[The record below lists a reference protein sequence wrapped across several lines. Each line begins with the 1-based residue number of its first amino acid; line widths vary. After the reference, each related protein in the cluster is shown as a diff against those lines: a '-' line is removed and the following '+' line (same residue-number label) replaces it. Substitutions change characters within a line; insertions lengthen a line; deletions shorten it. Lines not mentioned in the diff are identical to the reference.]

1 MTGNIRNRNVRF
13 YEEKEADRRAWEI
26 LHSEAVRA
34 FPSQN
39 DFIIQAIN
47 DFYDRHLAI
56 SDDPYLETREKE
68 DAFADRIVEKVE
80 QKVLGNLSQLI
91 GIYLLQ
97 QQNILATVLPAYII
111 PITSAA
117 GGKVPEWESDVGKPD
132 GAQSEGRLSSGSCV
146 FAADRL
152 MRMMCPA
159 YGAFLR

>member
-68 DAFADRIVEKVE
+68 DAFADRIVEK
-80 QKVLGNLSQLI
+80 KVLGNLSQLI

-97 QQNILATVLPAYII
+97 QNILATGNDARAENYLKENGEMQV
-111 PITSAA
+111 
-117 GGKVPEWESDVGKPD
+117 
-132 GAQSEGRLSSGSCV
+132 LSSGGGV
-146 FAADRL
+146 L
-152 MRMMCPA
+152 QNGGEVETEEPEENE
-159 YGAFLR
+159 FLDFSFGE

>member
-68 DAFADRIVEKVE
+68 DASADRIVEKVE

-97 QQNILATVLPAYII
+97 QNILATGNDARAENYLKENGEMQV
-111 PITSAA
+111 
-117 GGKVPEWESDVGKPD
+117 
-132 GAQSEGRLSSGSCV
+132 LSSGGGILQNGGE
-146 FAADRL
+146 AETEEL
-152 MRMMCPA
+152 EENE
-159 YGAFLR
+159 FLDFSFGG

>member
-39 DFIIQAIN
+39 DFIIRAVN

-56 SDDPYLETREKE
+56 SDDLYLETREKE

-97 QQNILATVLPAYII
+97 QNILATGNDTRAENYLKENGEMQV
-111 PITSAA
+111 
-117 GGKVPEWESDVGKPD
+117 
-132 GAQSEGRLSSGSCV
+132 LSSGGGILQNGGE
-146 FAADRL
+146 AETEE
-152 MRMMCPA
+152 PEEN
-159 YGAFLR
+159 

>member
-26 LHSEAVRA
+26 LHSEVVRA

-97 QQNILATVLPAYII
+97 QNILATGNDARAENYLKENGEMQV
-111 PITSAA
+111 
-117 GGKVPEWESDVGKPD
+117 
-132 GAQSEGRLSSGSCV
+132 LSSGGGILQNGGE
-146 FAADRL
+146 AETEEL
-152 MRMMCPA
+152 EENE
-159 YGAFLR
+159 FLDFSFGG

>member
-39 DFIIQAIN
+39 DFIIQAVN

-97 QQNILATVLPAYII
+97 QNILATGNDARAENYLKENGEMQV
-111 PITSAA
+111 
-117 GGKVPEWESDVGKPD
+117 
-132 GAQSEGRLSSGSCV
+132 LSSGGGILQNGGEAETEELEENEFFDFS
-146 FAADRL
+146 F
-152 MRMMCPA
+152 
-159 YGAFLR
+159 GG

>member
-13 YEEKEADRRAWEI
+13 YEEKEADRRAWDI

-39 DFIIQAIN
+39 DFIIQAVN

-97 QQNILATVLPAYII
+97 QNILATGNDARAENYLKENGEMQV
-111 PITSAA
+111 
-117 GGKVPEWESDVGKPD
+117 
-132 GAQSEGRLSSGSCV
+132 LSSGGGILQNGGE
-146 FAADRL
+146 AETEEL
-152 MRMMCPA
+152 EENE
-159 YGAFLR
+159 FLDFSFGG

>member
-26 LHSEAVRA
+26 LHSEVVRA

-39 DFIIQAIN
+39 DFIIRAVN

-68 DAFADRIVEKVE
+68 DAFADRIMEKVE

-97 QQNILATVLPAYII
+97 QNILAT
-111 PITSAA
+111 
-117 GGKVPEWESDVGKPD
+117 GSDARAENYLKENGEMQV
-132 GAQSEGRLSSGSCV
+132 LSSGGGI
-146 FAADRL
+146 L
-152 MRMMCPA
+152 QN
-159 YGAFLR
+159 GGEAFVWKLRFLQRTDLWE

>member
-68 DAFADRIVEKVE
+68 DAFAGRIVEKVE
-80 QKVLGNLSQLI
+80 QKVLGNLSHLI

-97 QQNILATVLPAYII
+97 QNILATGDDARAENYLKENGEMQV
-111 PITSAA
+111 
-117 GGKVPEWESDVGKPD
+117 
-132 GAQSEGRLSSGSCV
+132 LSSGGGILQNGGE
-146 FAADRL
+146 AETEEL
-152 MRMMCPA
+152 EENE
-159 YGAFLR
+159 FLDFSFGG

>member
-68 DAFADRIVEKVE
+68 DAFADRIVKKVE

-97 QQNILATVLPAYII
+97 QNILATGNDARAENYLKENGEMQV
-111 PITSAA
+111 
-117 GGKVPEWESDVGKPD
+117 
-132 GAQSEGRLSSGSCV
+132 LSSGGGILQNGGE
-146 FAADRL
+146 AETEEL
-152 MRMMCPA
+152 EENE
-159 YGAFLR
+159 FLDFSFGG

>member
-56 SDDPYLETREKE
+56 SDDLCLETREKE

-97 QQNILATVLPAYII
+97 QNILATGNDARAENYLKENGEMQV
-111 PITSAA
+111 
-117 GGKVPEWESDVGKPD
+117 
-132 GAQSEGRLSSGSCV
+132 LSSGGGILQNGGE
-146 FAADRL
+146 AETEE
-152 MRMMCPA
+152 PEENE
-159 YGAFLR
+159 FLDFSFGG

>member
-97 QQNILATVLPAYII
+97 QNILATGNDARAENYLKENGEMQV
-111 PITSAA
+111 
-117 GGKVPEWESDVGKPD
+117 
-132 GAQSEGRLSSGSCV
+132 LSSGGGILQNGGEAESEE
-146 FAADRL
+146 L
-152 MRMMCPA
+152 EENE
-159 YGAFLR
+159 FLDFSFGG

>member
-13 YEEKEADRRAWEI
+13 YEEKEVDRRAWEI

-56 SDDPYLETREKE
+56 FDDPYLETREKE
-68 DAFADRIVEKVE
+68 DAFAGRIVEKVE

-97 QQNILATVLPAYII
+97 QNILATGNDARAENYLKENGEMQV
-111 PITSAA
+111 
-117 GGKVPEWESDVGKPD
+117 
-132 GAQSEGRLSSGSCV
+132 LSSGGGILQNGGE
-146 FAADRL
+146 AETEEL
-152 MRMMCPA
+152 EENE
-159 YGAFLR
+159 FLDFSFGG

>member
-39 DFIIQAIN
+39 NFIIQAIN
-47 DFYDRHLAI
+47 DFYDRHLA
-56 SDDPYLETREKE
+56 TREKE

-97 QQNILATVLPAYII
+97 QQNILAMGNNARAENYLKD
-111 PITSAA
+111 S
-117 GGKVPEWESDVGKPD
+117 GDV
-132 GAQSEGRLSSGSCV
+132 QVLSSGGGILQNGGE
-146 FAADRL
+146 AETEE
-152 MRMMCPA
+152 PEENE
-159 YGAFLR
+159 FLDFSFGG

>member
-26 LHSEAVRA
+26 LHSEEVKA

-39 DFIIQAIN
+39 DFIIQAVN

-56 SDDPYLETREKE
+56 SDDSYLETREKE

-97 QQNILATVLPAYII
+97 QQNILATGNDA
-111 PITSAA
+111 
-117 GGKVPEWESDVGKPD
+117 
-132 GAQSEGRLSSGSCV
+132 
-146 FAADRL
+146 
-152 MRMMCPA
+152 
-159 YGAFLR
+159 

>member
-56 SDDPYLETREKE
+56 FDDPYLETREKE
-68 DAFADRIVEKVE
+68 DAFAGRIVEKVE

-97 QQNILATVLPAYII
+97 QNILATGNDARAENYLKENGEMQV
-111 PITSAA
+111 
-117 GGKVPEWESDVGKPD
+117 
-132 GAQSEGRLSSGSCV
+132 LSSGGGILQNGGE
-146 FAADRL
+146 AETEEL
-152 MRMMCPA
+152 EENE
-159 YGAFLR
+159 FLDFSFGG

>member
-1 MTGNIRNRNVRF
+1 MTGNIHNRNVRF

-34 FPSQN
+34 FSSQN
-39 DFIIQAIN
+39 DFIIQAVN

-56 SDDPYLETREKE
+56 SNDPYLETREKE

-97 QQNILATVLPAYII
+97 QQNILATGNDARAENYLKNIEERQV
-111 PITSAA
+111 
-117 GGKVPEWESDVGKPD
+117 
-132 GAQSEGRLSSGSCV
+132 LSSGGGV
-146 FAADRL
+146 LQNGGEAETGE
-152 MRMMCPA
+152 PEENE
-159 YGAFLR
+159 FLDFRFGG

>member
-68 DAFADRIVEKVE
+68 DAFADRIMEKVE

-97 QQNILATVLPAYII
+97 QNILAT
-111 PITSAA
+111 
-117 GGKVPEWESDVGKPD
+117 GSDARAENYLKENGEMQV
-132 GAQSEGRLSSGSCV
+132 LSSGGGI
-146 FAADRL
+146 L
-152 MRMMCPA
+152 QN
-159 YGAFLR
+159 GGEAFVWKLRFLQRTDLWE

>member
-1 MTGNIRNRNVRF
+1 MTGNIHNRNVRF

-26 LHSEAVRA
+26 LHSKEVKA

-39 DFIIQAIN
+39 DFIIQAVN

-97 QQNILATVLPAYII
+97 QNILATGNDARAENYLKNIGEMQV
-111 PITSAA
+111 
-117 GGKVPEWESDVGKPD
+117 
-132 GAQSEGRLSSGSCV
+132 LSSGDGILQNGGQ
-146 FAADRL
+146 AETEE
-152 MRMMCPA
+152 PEENE
-159 YGAFLR
+159 FLDFSFGG

>member
-97 QQNILATVLPAYII
+97 QNILATGNDTRAENYLKENGEMQV
-111 PITSAA
+111 
-117 GGKVPEWESDVGKPD
+117 
-132 GAQSEGRLSSGSCV
+132 LSSGGGILQNGGE
-146 FAADRL
+146 AETEEL
-152 MRMMCPA
+152 EENE
-159 YGAFLR
+159 FLDFSFGG

>member
-97 QQNILATVLPAYII
+97 QNILATGNDARAENYLKENGEMQV
-111 PITSAA
+111 
-117 GGKVPEWESDVGKPD
+117 
-132 GAQSEGRLSSGSCV
+132 LSSGGGILQNGGE
-146 FAADRL
+146 AETEELDENE
-152 MRMMCPA
+152 
-159 YGAFLR
+159 FLDLRFGG

>member
-39 DFIIQAIN
+39 DFIIQAVN

-97 QQNILATVLPAYII
+97 QNILATGNDARAENYLKENGEMQV
-111 PITSAA
+111 
-117 GGKVPEWESDVGKPD
+117 
-132 GAQSEGRLSSGSCV
+132 LSSGGGILQNGGE
-146 FAADRL
+146 AETE
-152 MRMMCPA
+152 
-159 YGAFLR
+159 

>member
-68 DAFADRIVEKVE
+68 DAFADRIMEKVE

-97 QQNILATVLPAYII
+97 QNILATGNDARAENYLKENGEMQV
-111 PITSAA
+111 
-117 GGKVPEWESDVGKPD
+117 
-132 GAQSEGRLSSGSCV
+132 LSSGGGILQNGGE
-146 FAADRL
+146 AETEEL
-152 MRMMCPA
+152 EENE
-159 YGAFLR
+159 FLDFSFGG

>member
-1 MTGNIRNRNVRF
+1 MTGNIHNRNVRF

-39 DFIIQAIN
+39 NFIIQAIN

-97 QQNILATVLPAYII
+97 QQNIMATGNNASIENYLKNNVERQVLSFGDGILQNGREAETEEPAENEFLDF
-111 PITSAA
+111 SF
-117 GGKVPEWESDVGKPD
+117 GG
-132 GAQSEGRLSSGSCV
+132 
-146 FAADRL
+146 
-152 MRMMCPA
+152 
-159 YGAFLR
+159 

>member
-97 QQNILATVLPAYII
+97 QNILAT
-111 PITSAA
+111 
-117 GGKVPEWESDVGKPD
+117 GNDVRAENYLKENGET
-132 GAQSEGRLSSGSCV
+132 QVLSSGGGILQNGGE
-146 FAADRL
+146 AETEEL
-152 MRMMCPA
+152 EENE
-159 YGAFLR
+159 FLDFSFGG

>member
-26 LHSEAVRA
+26 LHSEAVRT

-39 DFIIQAIN
+39 DFIIQAVN
-47 DFYDRHLAI
+47 DFYDRHLTI

-68 DAFADRIVEKVE
+68 DAFAERIVEKVE

-97 QQNILATVLPAYII
+97 QQNSLAT
-111 PITSAA
+111 
-117 GGKVPEWESDVGKPD
+117 GN
-132 GAQSEGRLSSGSCV
+132 GAQMESYRKDSGETRALYSGDGILQNGRE
-146 FAADRL
+146 AEAEE
-152 MRMMCPA
+152 PEENE
-159 YGAFLR
+159 FLDFSFGG

>member
-1 MTGNIRNRNVRF
+1 MTGNIHNRNVRF

-26 LHSEAVRA
+26 LHSEAVRT
-34 FPSQN
+34 FSSQN
-39 DFIIQAIN
+39 DFIIQAVN

-97 QQNILATVLPAYII
+97 QQNILATGNDARAENYLKNIGEMQV
-111 PITSAA
+111 
-117 GGKVPEWESDVGKPD
+117 
-132 GAQSEGRLSSGSCV
+132 LSSGGGV
-146 FAADRL
+146 LQNGGEVEAEE
-152 MRMMCPA
+152 PEENE
-159 YGAFLR
+159 FLDLSFGG

>member
-13 YEEKEADRRAWEI
+13 YEKKETDRRAWEI
-26 LHSEAVRA
+26 LHSEAVRT

-80 QKVLGNLSQLI
+80 QKVLGNLSQII

-97 QQNILATVLPAYII
+97 QNILATGNNAQVENYL
-111 PITSAA
+111 
-117 GGKVPEWESDVGKPD
+117 KDDRDV
-132 GAQSEGRLSSGSCV
+132 QVLSSSVGV
-146 FAADRL
+146 LQNGGDAETEE
-152 MRMMCPA
+152 PEENE
-159 YGAFLR
+159 FLDFSFGG

>member
-1 MTGNIRNRNVRF
+1 MTGNIHNRNVRF

-26 LHSEAVRA
+26 LHSEEVKA

-39 DFIIQAIN
+39 DFIIQAVN

-97 QQNILATVLPAYII
+97 QQNILATGNDARAENCLKNIGEMQV
-111 PITSAA
+111 
-117 GGKVPEWESDVGKPD
+117 
-132 GAQSEGRLSSGSCV
+132 LSSGGGV
-146 FAADRL
+146 LKNGVEAETEE
-152 MRMMCPA
+152 PEENE
-159 YGAFLR
+159 FLDFSFGG